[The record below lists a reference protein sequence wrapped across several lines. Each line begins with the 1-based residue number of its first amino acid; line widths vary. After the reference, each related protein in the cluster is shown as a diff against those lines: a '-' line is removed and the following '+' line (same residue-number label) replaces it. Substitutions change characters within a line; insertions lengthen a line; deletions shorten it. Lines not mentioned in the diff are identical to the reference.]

1 VPVGYADGYSRLLS
15 GKAHMLVKGQRARV
29 TGRVCMDFTM
39 IDVGHIPDAGP
50 GDEVVV
56 LGTRGNETISADEL
70 ADLTGTINYEVVA
83 GLTSRLPV
91 CYRKQPIAG
100 PRHTPDHEK
109 QPHHGNISEDDRET
123 QERPLHP

>member
-39 IDVGHIPDAGP
+39 IDVGRIPDAAA

-56 LGTRGNETISADEL
+56 LGTRGNETVSADEL
-70 ADLTGTINYEVVA
+70 ADLMGTINYEVVA

-91 CYRKQPIAG
+91 CYRKQPTAV

-109 QPHHGNISEDDRET
+109 QPHHGNIPENDRE
-123 QERPLHP
+123 RSKKGAHP